1 MAFDQTTVMAVL
13 DGEGT
18 NEEKFQKLFAEHEA
32 ENKRL
37 EASKNKI
44 LEEKKALQKSHEEL
58 LGKLE
63 PEKKAYETKIQE
75 LEEQIKKAGSEEA
88 KAAFEAQLNRAQEQ
102 SKAEIAKI
110 KAEADEK
117 DKTNAALRERR
128 RLDKV
133 HLGVESA
140 MSKANVT
147 DPEKRQELRKAFLY
161 DYENKFKLGDDDT
174 DPVDDEFKT
183 IEERMLA
190 YVSTPSGKTYLP
202 ASSTGGGATGST
214 NVTVKQNTIPRE
226 KYDQLSNQEKADFV
240 NKGGKIG

>member
-1 MAFDQTTVMAVL
+1 MDLAAIQAIL

-18 NEEKFQKLFAEHEA
+18 NEEKSQKLFAAHESDKKA
-32 ENKRL
+32 L

-44 LEEKKALQKSHEEL
+44 LEEKKALQKSQEEL
-58 LGKLE
+58 LSKIE
-63 PEKKAYETKIQE
+63 PEKKAYEAKVQE
-75 LEEQIKKAGSEEA
+75 LEEQIKKGGSEEA
-88 KAAFEAQLNRAQEQ
+88 KAAFEAQLNRVQEQ

-110 KAEADEK
+110 KAEIEEK

-174 DPVDDEFKT
+174 DPVDDEYKT
-183 IEERMLA
+183 IDERMLA
-190 YVSTPSGKTYLP
+190 YVATPSGKTYLP
-202 ASSTGGGATGST
+202 ANSTGGGATGST
-214 NVTVKQNTIPRE
+214 STTGKHNTLSRE
-226 KYDQLSNQEKADFV
+226 KFNQLSPKDQMDFC
-240 NKGGKIG
+240 NKGGTVG